1 MKGLLKIDT
10 LLSTKNYITSNELT
24 LEQLI
29 LFDTP
34 INIQIPLYQRLY
46 VWDVEEIKLFIE
58 DVSDAYIS
66 GKDFYYIGN
75 MMFANTKNGDNIQI
89 DLIDG
94 QQRFTTLWLTSIL
107 LKSYSKN
114 LTEFAFINDEPRLNF
129 TSRDEVNEFFK
140 SLLNIKINLLNN
152 SNLSFN
158 QNNPSLEPIVNGLLN
173 IFNFIKEVSVNNEW
187 SKNDLCAFSD
197 FIFKKLQMVQTTVPM
212 DNDLNQIFESLNSG
226 GKQLVNHQILKS
238 RFLKVLKKDND
249 LKNEIDSLVY
259 KWDSASNMNLYLE
272 RSVYNLTNAT
282 WEDVIKKDVWR
293 MDKYSFLSKE
303 YFQFTEFS
311 THSIPPI
318 SLQTI
323 LDNSN
328 DNEIKESKIGKK
340 QQDSVKSIVSFSQFL
355 LHSLRVFYL
364 QKGISK
370 LIPVDSKNLLLY
382 FDIEKNLFSE
392 SKVIKEFINLMFDL
406 RFLFDTFIV
415 KWSTEDGESESLL
428 INKCYFNQSNKS
440 YSVRRE
446 YLEGNKQ
453 LALVQSVLYITQ
465 ESKTQYWITPFLNYL
480 YKRYIT
486 LGITESYDD
495 AIKNAVFFTENLD
508 NFFYCQNNS
517 LDMSTLSFKDFT
529 NDFKVNAGDY
539 KYVRSNLK
547 SLNGTNFFRYWFY
560 KTEYLLWKYKEDF
573 EYDVSSD
580 EFHLWKNY
588 KITFKT
594 SIEHIFPQSKS
605 GFETKIDKKDFE
617 KIDNPILKDYFGNL
631 VLLSVSENSEYGKA
645 DVDDKKTKYKLKLNN
660 QYIDSLK
667 SSLIFNLVDKELD
680 GVQKGIWNYSKAK
693 YHMRNQILKIHKK
706 HLRNNLCPTN
716 TQKINS

>member
-10 LLSTKNYITSNELT
+10 LLSTENYITSNDLT

-114 LTEFAFINDEPRLNF
+114 LTAFAFINGEPRLNF

-158 QNNPSLEPIVNGLLN
+158 LNNPSLEPIVNGLLN
-173 IFNFIKEVSVNNEW
+173 IFNFIKEVSLNNKW
-187 SKNDLCAFSD
+187 NDNDLRAFSD
-197 FIFKKLQMVQTTVPM
+197 FIFKKLQMVQTTVPTN
-212 DNDLNQIFESLNSG
+212 NDLNQIFESLNSG

-238 RFLKVLKKDND
+238 RFLKALKEDNNLKK
-249 LKNEIDSLVY
+249 EIDSLVY
-259 KWDSASNMNLYLE
+259 KWDAASNMNLYLE
-272 RSVYNLTNAT
+272 RSVYNLTPAT
-282 WEDVIKKDVWR
+282 WEKIIKENVWSAKKDF
-293 MDKYSFLSKE
+293 FLSE
-303 YFQFTEFS
+303 DYFQFIEFS
-311 THSIPPI
+311 THSISPI
-318 SLQTI
+318 PLQNI
-323 LDNSN
+323 LNSSD
-328 DNEIKESKIGKK
+328 DNEKLKFGKE
-340 QQDSVKSIVSFSQFL
+340 QQDSVKSIISFSQFL

-364 QKGISK
+364 QKGINK

-382 FDIEKNLFSE
+382 FNTEEGPFSE
-392 SKVIKEFINLMFDL
+392 SKTIKEFINLMFDL
-406 RFLFDTFIV
+406 RFLFDKFII
-415 KWSTEDGESESLL
+415 KWSTEDREPESLM
-428 INKCYFNQSNKS
+428 INKCYFNRSNNS

-446 YLEGNKQ
+446 YLDSNKQ
-453 LALVQSVLYITQ
+453 LALAQSVLYIIQ
-465 ESKTQYWITPFLNYL
+465 ESKTQYWLTPFLAYL
-480 YKRYIT
+480 YKRYI
-486 LGITESYDD
+486 ISEIAESYDD
-495 AIKNAVFFTENLD
+495 AIKKAVLFTENLD
-508 NFFYCQNNS
+508 NFFYCQNNTS
-517 LDMSTLSFKDFT
+517 DMSTLSFRDFT
-529 NDFKVNAGDY
+529 NDFNVKPGDF
-539 KYVRSNLK
+539 KYVKLQLK
-547 SLNGTNFFRYWFY
+547 SLNGTNFLRYWFY
-560 KTEYLLWKYKEDF
+560 KTEYLLWKYKDSF
-573 EYDVSSD
+573 KD
-580 EFHLWKNY
+580 EISLNEFQLWKNY

-605 GFETKIDKKDFE
+605 GFETEIDKMDF
-617 KIDNPILKDYFGNL
+617 KNVDNPILKDYFGNL

-660 QYIDSLK
+660 QYVDSLK

-693 YHMRNQILKIHKK
+693 YHMKNHILSIYIK
-706 HLRNNLCPTN
+706 HLNNN
-716 TQKINS
+716 

>member
-10 LLSTKNYITSNELT
+10 LLSTENYITSNDLT

-29 LFDTP
+29 LFDRP

-46 VWDVEEIKLFIE
+46 VWDVEEIKSFIE

-66 GKDFYYIGN
+66 GKNFYYIGN
-75 MMFANTKNGDNIQI
+75 MMFANTKSGDNIQI

-114 LTEFAFINDEPRLNF
+114 LTAFAFVNDEPRLNF
-129 TSRDEVNEFFK
+129 TSRDEVNVFFK

-152 SNLSFN
+152 FNLSFN
-158 QNNPSLEPIVNGLLN
+158 LNNPSLEPIVNGLLN
-173 IFNFIKEVSVNNEW
+173 IFNFIKEVILNNKW
-187 SKNDLCAFSD
+187 GKNDLRAFSD
-197 FIFKKLQMVQTTVPM
+197 FIFKNLQMVQTTVPM
-212 DNDLNQIFESLNSG
+212 DNNLNQIFESLNSG

-238 RFLKVLKKDND
+238 RFLKVLKKDST
-249 LKNEIDSLVY
+249 LKNEINSLVY

-282 WEDVIKKDVWR
+282 WEDVIKKNVWTMR
-293 MDKYSFLSKE
+293 KYSFLSKE
-303 YFQFTEFS
+303 YFQFTEFF
-311 THSIPPI
+311 TYSIPPV
-318 SLQTI
+318 SLQNI
-323 LDNSN
+323 LDSS
-328 DNEIKESKIGKK
+328 DYNESIESKIGKK
-340 QQDSVKSIVSFSQFL
+340 QQDSVKSIISFSQFL

-364 QKGISK
+364 QKEITKPIS
-370 LIPVDSKNLLLY
+370 VDSKNLLTY
-382 FDIEKNLFSE
+382 FDTEKGLFSE
-392 SKVIKEFINLMFDL
+392 SGVIREFINLMFDL
-406 RFLFDTFIV
+406 RFLFDEFIV

-428 INKCYFNQSNKS
+428 INKCYFNHNNKS

-446 YLEGNKQ
+446 YVEGNKQ
-453 LALVQSVLYITQ
+453 LALAQSVLYITQ

-508 NFFYCQNNS
+508 NFFYCQSNL

-573 EYDVSSD
+573 ENDVSSD

-588 KITFKT
+588 KITFKI

-667 SSLIFNLVDKELD
+667 SSLIFNLVDKELN
-680 GVQKGIWNYSKAK
+680 GIQRGIWNYSKAK
-693 YHMRNQILKIHKK
+693 YHMKNHILSIYKK
-706 HLRNNLCPTN
+706 HL
-716 TQKINS
+716 KK

>member
-1 MKGLLKIDT
+1 MKGLLKIKT
-10 LLSTKNYITSNELT
+10 LLSTQSHITSNDLT
-24 LEQLI
+24 LEKLMR
-29 LFDTP
+29 FDMP
-34 INIQIPLYQRLY
+34 IHIQIPLYQRLY

-58 DVSDAYIS
+58 DVSDAFIS
-66 GKDFYYIGN
+66 KKDFYYIGN
-75 MMFANTKNGDNIQI
+75 MMFANTQNGNHIQI

-114 LTEFAFINDEPRLNF
+114 LIAFAFINGEPRLNF

-140 SLLNIKINLLNN
+140 SLLNMEINLLNN
-152 SNLSFN
+152 SNLSFDL
-158 QNNPSLEPIVNGLLN
+158 NNPSLEPIVNGLLN
-173 IFNFIKEVSVNNEW
+173 IFNFIKEVSLNNKW
-187 SKNDLCAFSD
+187 NDNDLRAFSD
-197 FIFKKLQMVQTTVPM
+197 FIFKRLQMVQTTVPTN
-212 DNDLNQIFESLNSG
+212 NDLNQIFESLNSG

-238 RFLKVLKKDND
+238 RFLKVLKEDNN

-259 KWDSASNMNLYLE
+259 KWDAASNMNLYLE

-282 WEDVIKKDVWR
+282 WEDTIKKDVWK
-293 MDKYSFLSKE
+293 MDKYSFLSKD

-323 LDNSN
+323 LDNS
-328 DNEIKESKIGKK
+328 DTNEIKEFKIGKE

-364 QKGISK
+364 QKGINE

-382 FDIEKNLFSE
+382 FDTEKGLFSE

-406 RFLFDTFIV
+406 RFLFDKFII
-415 KWSTEDGESESLL
+415 KWSAEDGVSESLM
-428 INKCYFNQSNKS
+428 INKCYFNRSNNS

-446 YLEGNKQ
+446 YLDGNKQ
-453 LALVQSVLYITQ
+453 LALAQSVLYIIQ
-465 ESKTQYWITPFLNYL
+465 ESKTQYWLTPFLAYL
-480 YKRYIT
+480 YKRYIISE
-486 LGITESYDD
+486 ITESYDD
-495 AIKNAVFFTENLD
+495 AIKKAVLFTEDLD
-508 NFFYCQNNS
+508 NFFYCQSNIS
-517 LDMSTLSFKDFT
+517 DMSTLSFKDFT
-529 NDFKVNAGDY
+529 NDFNVKQGDY

-547 SLNGTNFFRYWFY
+547 SLDGTNFFRYWFY
-560 KTEYLLWKYKEDF
+560 KTEYLLWKYKDDF
-573 EYDVSSD
+573 EDEVSSN
-580 EFHLWKNY
+580 EFQLWKNY

-605 GFETKIDKKDFE
+605 GFETEIDNRDF
-617 KIDNPILKDYFGNL
+617 KNINNPILKDYFGNL

-667 SSLIFNLVDKELD
+667 SSLIFNLVDKEIGD
-680 GVQKGIWNYSKAK
+680 VQKGIWNYSKAK
-693 YHMRNQILKIHKK
+693 YHMENHILNIYKK
-706 HLRNNLCPTN
+706 HLKNN
-716 TQKINS
+716 